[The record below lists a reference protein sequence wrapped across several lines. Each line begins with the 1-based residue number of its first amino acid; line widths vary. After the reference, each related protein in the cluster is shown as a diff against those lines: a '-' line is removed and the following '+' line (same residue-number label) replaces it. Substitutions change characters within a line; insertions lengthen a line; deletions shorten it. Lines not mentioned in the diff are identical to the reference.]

1 MLLTKS
7 RMSSFTGWV
16 AVLAAALA
24 FSAAPAQASQ
34 DKYSAALEEFHKA
47 AESQEFFDESYGYAL
62 FPTVGK
68 GGIGIGA
75 AYGSGRVYR
84 GGEYVGNSKLTQL
97 SIGFQLGGQ
106 ACSEIIFFKDKKA
119 YDKFTDGNFEFGAEA
134 SAVAVTVGA
143 NAKASTSGNS
153 AGAGRH
159 NGGQTASAS
168 YINGMATFTAAK
180 GGLMYEAALAG
191 QSFSYEDK

>member
-106 ACSEIIFFKDKKA
+106 ACSEIIFF
-119 YDKFTDGNFEFGAEA
+119 
-134 SAVAVTVGA
+134 
-143 NAKASTSGNS
+143 
-153 AGAGRH
+153 
-159 NGGQTASAS
+159 
-168 YINGMATFTAAK
+168 
-180 GGLMYEAALAG
+180 
-191 QSFSYEDK
+191 